1 VPYSFFL
8 FWSSSIILR
17 KLVSR
22 FSELNKNNDVVILGS
37 SFVGALAYTFRI
49 AFGIMPLKQKFM
61 PWPPY
66 LLPLFWLGLRW
77 EQDMDKPR
85 GNKWLLIISLVV
97 GLSWGSL
104 HGFINNSCNRFSFFS
119 KIIK

>member
-1 VPYSFFL
+1 MIGFFLPCLLPTIQNCLNGQYDVSLFSAFTILFL

-37 SFVGALAYTFRI
+37 SFVETLAYTFRI

-66 LLPLFWLGLRW
+66 LLPCYSGWVCA
-77 EQDMDKPR
+77 
-85 GNKWLLIISLVV
+85 GNKTWTNQEVTN
-97 GLSWGSL
+97 G
-104 HGFINNSCNRFSFFS
+104 C
-119 KIIK
+119 